1 MRKLILLILTT
12 TISILCY
19 SQKQNTAADTINH
32 IIKSNVADSVKA
44 QSLYQLAKSFISKDD
59 SAHAADCFFEG
70 IKICTSKKLYSLS
83 VYGYGELAYLY
94 ELAGDYAKA
103 IKYYTQ
109 ASKIGLAHNDIL
121 GAARNYQNKNFI
133 YATIGEI
140 QKSITTIDTAVVLY
154 KKVSADKNIC
164 ECYNILGL
172 RYHAL
177 KNDSL
182 AVLNLNKAMNL
193 AEQLSVPRLSI
204 NPLIN
209 IGLVFLDN
217 RQFDI
222 ARMYFLNAKKIVGD
236 KPSKNLAI
244 INNNLGIIAYEKKQL
259 QDAIAIYKENEII
272 AKAVKANALYTMA
285 LNNLASC
292 YTEMND
298 FPNAEKYFQLSL
310 QEKIK
315 QSEVEGIAINYIN
328 YAELLRKQKK
338 LDEAIKMANQANGII
353 VSHEG
358 LTKLI
363 PSVYEILAICYKE
376 KGDLRTAFDY
386 LDSQYV
392 AKDKIINERSNKMLL
407 ELQTKYET
415 EKKDLRINVL
425 AKADSIKSLQIQNQQ
440 LEITDQFL
448 DLSNKKLLLSK
459 DSVNLALKDQS
470 IQKNKIDSVFQEQR
484 IRQLNRE
491 KQIQLLEIQNKKL
504 EIRQKNLAIAAAVL
518 FSLFATLFIYNKVK
532 IRAKQKEVALQH
544 QLEQEK
550 KAAAEK
556 VILAEENERQRISR
570 DLHDNMGAYTTALL
584 SNVQQLKL
592 HSIEQKVVEKMEDNA
607 QQILSSLRE
616 TIWMLNNKEISVSD
630 LSDTFKNYCFKL
642 LQNFDTIHFEA
653 EESIENDK
661 IIPAVK
667 AIHLYK
673 ILQESFQNIMKHA
686 NASFI
691 RFSLQSGDKL
701 EITVADN
708 GKGFISGQ
716 KSFGNGLGN
725 MRWRAEE
732 AGFMLAILSEQNIGT
747 QVKISEI

>member
-1 MRKLILLILTT
+1 M
-12 TISILCY
+12 
-19 SQKQNTAADTINH
+19 
-32 IIKSNVADSVKA
+32 
-44 QSLYQLAKSFISKDD
+44 
-59 SAHAADCFFEG
+59 
-70 IKICTSKKLYSLS
+70 
-83 VYGYGELAYLY
+83 
-94 ELAGDYAKA
+94 
-103 IKYYTQ
+103 
-109 ASKIGLAHNDIL
+109 
-121 GAARNYQNKNFI
+121 
-133 YATIGEI
+133 
-140 QKSITTIDTAVVLY
+140 
-154 KKVSADKNIC
+154 
-164 ECYNILGL
+164 
-172 RYHAL
+172 
-177 KNDSL
+177 
-182 AVLNLNKAMNL
+182 
-193 AEQLSVPRLSI
+193 
-204 NPLIN
+204 
-209 IGLVFLDN
+209 
-217 RQFDI
+217 
-222 ARMYFLNAKKIVGD
+222 
-236 KPSKNLAI
+236 
-244 INNNLGIIAYEKKQL
+244 
-259 QDAIAIYKENEII
+259 
-272 AKAVKANALYTMA
+272 
-285 LNNLASC
+285 
-292 YTEMND
+292 
-298 FPNAEKYFQLSL
+298 
-310 QEKIK
+310 
-315 QSEVEGIAINYIN
+315 
-328 YAELLRKQKK
+328 LLRC
-338 LDEAIKMANQANGII
+338 
-353 VSHEG
+353 SF
-358 LTKLI
+358 
-363 PSVYEILAICYKE
+363 P
-376 KGDLRTAFDY
+376 
-386 LDSQYV
+386 
-392 AKDKIINERSNKMLL
+392 
-407 ELQTKYET
+407 
-415 EKKDLRINVL
+415 
-425 AKADSIKSLQIQNQQ
+425 
-440 LEITDQFL
+440 
-448 DLSNKKLLLSK
+448 
-459 DSVNLALKDQS
+459 
-470 IQKNKIDSVFQEQR
+470 
-484 IRQLNRE
+484 
-491 KQIQLLEIQNKKL
+491 
-504 EIRQKNLAIAAAVL
+504 
-518 FSLFATLFIYNKVK
+518 LFASLFIYNKVK

>member
-1 MRKLILLILTT
+1 
-12 TISILCY
+12 
-19 SQKQNTAADTINH
+19 
-32 IIKSNVADSVKA
+32 
-44 QSLYQLAKSFISKDD
+44 
-59 SAHAADCFFEG
+59 
-70 IKICTSKKLYSLS
+70 
-83 VYGYGELAYLY
+83 
-94 ELAGDYAKA
+94 
-103 IKYYTQ
+103 
-109 ASKIGLAHNDIL
+109 
-121 GAARNYQNKNFI
+121 
-133 YATIGEI
+133 
-140 QKSITTIDTAVVLY
+140 
-154 KKVSADKNIC
+154 
-164 ECYNILGL
+164 
-172 RYHAL
+172 
-177 KNDSL
+177 
-182 AVLNLNKAMNL
+182 
-193 AEQLSVPRLSI
+193 
-204 NPLIN
+204 
-209 IGLVFLDN
+209 
-217 RQFDI
+217 
-222 ARMYFLNAKKIVGD
+222 
-236 KPSKNLAI
+236 
-244 INNNLGIIAYEKKQL
+244 
-259 QDAIAIYKENEII
+259 
-272 AKAVKANALYTMA
+272 MA

-518 FSLFATLFIYNKVK
+518 FSLFASLFIYNKVK